1 MTEDRRVDQSKSDRS
16 STIGPLRPTLPTPPT
31 SAESAPV
38 FGPAAPPPPSG
49 EPVRPSEANQPYS
62 AGTAA
67 QAPPVAPAQ
76 AVTAPQPVA
85 PAARPSQPVSV
96 AGVEADED
104 SDLEEDEMAPTM
116 IQRMRRLRPAP
127 IILTVGSLGA
137 LFFLALAVTTHTT
150 PLGVLMSAAV
160 VTGLIFGADA
170 IVASRATWRASQEG
184 ETGLA
189 LLLAFVG
196 GVSSLVSLGAFAGT
210 LVLILV
216 LNSLG

>member
-1 MTEDRRVDQSKSDRS
+1 MDQSKSDRS

-38 FGPAAPPPPSG
+38 LRSAAPPPPYG
-49 EPVRPSEANQPYS
+49 VPVRPGEANQPYS
-62 AGTAA
+62 AGAAA

-76 AVTAPQPVA
+76 AVTAPPPVA
-85 PAARPSQPVSV
+85 QAARLSQPVSV
-96 AGVEADED
+96 AGAEVDED
-104 SDLEEDEMAPTM
+104 SELEEDEMAPTM

-137 LFFLALAVTTHTT
+137 LFFLAVAVTSHTT

-160 VTGLIFGADA
+160 VTGLAFGADA

-189 LLLAFVG
+189 LLLAFIG
-196 GVSSLVSLGAFAGT
+196 GISSLISLGAFAGT

>member
-1 MTEDRRVDQSKSDRS
+1 V
-16 STIGPLRPTLPTPPT
+16 
-31 SAESAPV
+31 
-38 FGPAAPPPPSG
+38 
-49 EPVRPSEANQPYS
+49 PVRPGEANRLYS
-62 AGTAA
+62 AGAAA
-67 QAPPVAPAQ
+67 QAPPVA
-76 AVTAPQPVA
+76 
-85 PAARPSQPVSV
+85 
-96 AGVEADED
+96 EADED
-104 SDLEEDEMAPTM
+104 SELEEDEMAPTM

-127 IILTVGSLGA
+127 VILTVGSLGA

-160 VTGLIFGADA
+160 VTGLVFGTDA